1 MTGEKAERFVVL
13 NLRLMAAGFA
23 ITTPPTH
30 RLVTPELQQ
39 RNRTR
44 LMAGLKAAS

>member
-1 MTGEKAERFVVL
+1 VNGPM
-13 NLRLMAAGFA
+13 
-23 ITTPPTH
+23 PTH
-30 RLVTPELQQ
+30 RLVTSELQQ